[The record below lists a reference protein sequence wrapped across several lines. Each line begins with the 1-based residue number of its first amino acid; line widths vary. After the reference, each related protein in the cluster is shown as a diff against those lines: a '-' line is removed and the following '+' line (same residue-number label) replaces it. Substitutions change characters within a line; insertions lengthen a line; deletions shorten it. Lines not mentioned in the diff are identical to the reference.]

1 MANRNNHKAAA
12 AVARQATDLAV
23 AAPQVVA
30 HRLARMAMAGAN
42 PSARDR
48 REFTRMVAE
57 KQSAFQQSWTAMGM
71 QSMVAGQA
79 MAQAWMRMCLMP
91 WGASAWNGNAL
102 ASQAELWQNSLWGVV
117 GKGLTPVHRTAVA
130 NARRLARG

>member
-1 MANRNNHKAAA
+1 MATRRNPKAAA
-12 AVARQATDLAV
+12 SVARQATGIAV

-30 HRLARMAMAGAN
+30 HRLTRMAVAGPN

-48 REFTRMVAE
+48 REFTRMVTE
-57 KQSAFQQSWTAMGM
+57 KQAAFQQSWAAMGL

-79 MAQAWMRMCLMP
+79 LMQAWMRMWWMP
-91 WGASAWNGNAL
+91 WSPPLFNGTAL
-102 ASQAELWQNSLWGVV
+102 ASQAAHWQNALWSVA
-117 GKGLTPVHRTAVA
+117 GKGLAPVHRTAVA

>member
-1 MANRNNHKAAA
+1 MATRKNYKAAS
-12 AVARQATDLAV
+12 VARQATDLAI

-30 HRLARMAMAGAN
+30 HRLTRMALAGAN

-57 KQSAFQQSWTAMGM
+57 KQAAFHQSWSAMGL
-71 QSMVAGQA
+71 QSMVAGQGL
-79 MAQAWMRMCLMP
+79 MLAWMRMWWTP
-91 WGASAWNGNAL
+91 WTASTWNGNAL
-102 ASQAELWQNSLWGVV
+102 ASQAAQWQNAMWGVV
-117 GKGLTPVHRTAVA
+117 GKGLAPVHSKAVA